1 MSSLTK
7 VQASKAN
14 GALCAARWRQ
24 HRASSIE
31 TRVFDTQT
39 ARPPG
44 GVVHRMVVAFDCM
57 AAVPSLLHRYGANLT
72 YQGSLMMLQTVK
84 LPNDPSPISGHSP
97 EPQATDS
104 VPLGSACFMHQPP
117 APHPGAFACDP
128 PPGPS
133 TQRRTL
139 IRPYLRS
146 APAPSRYNMQMQVG
160 SGAYYLF
167 VATVFF
173 LYWAAASAR
182 RARLGIVLLAN
193 YVFCAQFGVF
203 YVLLLPACSLVDYS
217 VGLGLMRFRQPALRR
232 LLVSISV
239 AQNLALLI
247 GSRYMP
253 WLLNRRGAVQW
264 DWVFPLGLSFYIFQ
278 SLTYTID
285 LYRRDA
291 EGTHSLLEHF
301 SAVSFFP
308 TIVAGPITRVTELVK
323 QFAAAPTLSRADG
336 GRAFFLIGLG
346 LMKKALIA
354 DYLAANFVNRVFDT
368 PNLYSG
374 AEALIA
380 VYAYSLQLYFDFSGY
395 TDIARGVAQLLGI
408 RLPIN
413 FDRPYL
419 AANMTE
425 FWRRWHIT
433 FSNWLRDYLYFSLP
447 GKRTKIM
454 PYLNLVITMVLGGL
468 WHGVTWNFAIWG
480 ALHGSALAATRLWRP
495 GSHQSH
501 DRKGVIFRVLCIF
514 CTYQF
519 VCLTW
524 VFFRAASL
532 SDALAILGRIA
543 SLTTGIENVSWPLAG
558 VLLIAA
564 AFMFTGKKLYSQTME
579 LFANSPFYVHA
590 AALAL
595 VAIALQLLGGRGNT
609 PFVYSRF

>member
-1 MSSLTK
+1 
-7 VQASKAN
+7 
-14 GALCAARWRQ
+14 
-24 HRASSIE
+24 
-31 TRVFDTQT
+31 
-39 ARPPG
+39 
-44 GVVHRMVVAFDCM
+44 
-57 AAVPSLLHRYGANLT
+57 
-72 YQGSLMMLQTVK
+72 
-84 LPNDPSPISGHSP
+84 
-97 EPQATDS
+97 
-104 VPLGSACFMHQPP
+104 
-117 APHPGAFACDP
+117 
-128 PPGPS
+128 
-133 TQRRTL
+133 
-139 IRPYLRS
+139 
-146 APAPSRYNMQMQVG
+146 MQMLVAG
-160 SGAYYLF
+160 GAYYLF

-173 LYWAAASAR
+173 LYWAAARAR

-217 VGLGLMRFRQPALRR
+217 VGLGLMRFRQPTLRR
-232 LLVSISV
+232 LLVCISL
-239 AQNLALLI
+239 ALNLALLV

-253 WLLNRRGAVQW
+253 WLLNRHGAVQW

-323 QFAAAPTLSRADG
+323 QFAAAPTLSRVDG

-447 GKRTKIM
+447 GKRTKVM
-454 PYLNLVITMVLGGL
+454 PYLNLIVTMVLGGL

-480 ALHGSALAATRLWRP
+480 ALHGSALAATRLWQALRGRP
-495 GSHQSH
+495 KQPARAWTRG
-501 DRKGVIFRVLCIF
+501 LCIF

-532 SDALAILGRIA
+532 SDALLLLNRIA
-543 SLTTGIENVSWPLAG
+543 SLTTGVENVSWPLAG
-558 VLLIAA
+558 VLLFAA
-564 AFMFTGKKLYSQTME
+564 ASMFIGKKLYSQTMD
-579 LFANSPFYVHA
+579 LFANCPFYVHA

-595 VAIALQLLGGRGNT
+595 VGVALQLLGGAAAA

>member
-1 MSSLTK
+1 
-7 VQASKAN
+7 
-14 GALCAARWRQ
+14 
-24 HRASSIE
+24 
-31 TRVFDTQT
+31 
-39 ARPPG
+39 
-44 GVVHRMVVAFDCM
+44 
-57 AAVPSLLHRYGANLT
+57 
-72 YQGSLMMLQTVK
+72 
-84 LPNDPSPISGHSP
+84 
-97 EPQATDS
+97 
-104 VPLGSACFMHQPP
+104 
-117 APHPGAFACDP
+117 
-128 PPGPS
+128 
-133 TQRRTL
+133 
-139 IRPYLRS
+139 
-146 APAPSRYNMQMQVG
+146 MQMQVG

-203 YVLLLPACSLVDYS
+203 YVVLLPACSLVDYS
-217 VGLGLMRFRQPALRR
+217 VGLGLMRFRQPTLRR
-232 LLVSISV
+232 LLVSISLV
-239 AQNLALLI
+239 LNLALLI
-247 GSRYMP
+247 ASRYMP
-253 WLLNRRGAVQW
+253 WLLNRHSAIEW

-323 QFAAAPTLSRADG
+323 QFAAAPSLSRADG

-447 GKRTKIM
+447 GKRTRVM
-454 PYLNLVITMVLGGL
+454 PYLNLIITMVLGGL
-468 WHGVTWNFAIWG
+468 WHGVTCNFAIWG
-480 ALHGSALAATRLWRP
+480 ALHGSALAATRLWQSVR
-495 GSHQSH
+495 GRSHQSR
-501 DRKGVIFRVLCIF
+501 DRKGVIFRMSRILCIL

-532 SDALAILGRIA
+532 PDALALLNRIA
-543 SLTTGIENVSWPLAG
+543 SLTTGIENVSWPFAG

-564 AFMFTGKKLYSQTME
+564 ASMFTGKRLYSQSME

-595 VAIALQLLGGRGNT
+595 VAIALQLLGGRGSA

>member
-1 MSSLTK
+1 
-7 VQASKAN
+7 
-14 GALCAARWRQ
+14 
-24 HRASSIE
+24 
-31 TRVFDTQT
+31 
-39 ARPPG
+39 
-44 GVVHRMVVAFDCM
+44 
-57 AAVPSLLHRYGANLT
+57 
-72 YQGSLMMLQTVK
+72 
-84 LPNDPSPISGHSP
+84 
-97 EPQATDS
+97 
-104 VPLGSACFMHQPP
+104 
-117 APHPGAFACDP
+117 
-128 PPGPS
+128 
-133 TQRRTL
+133 
-139 IRPYLRS
+139 
-146 APAPSRYNMQMQVG
+146 MQMQVVG
-160 SGAYYLF
+160 GAYYLF

-173 LYWAAASAR
+173 LYWAAARAR

-193 YVFCAQFGVF
+193 YIFCAQFGVF
-203 YVLLLPACSLVDYS
+203 YVLLLPACALVDYS
-217 VGLGLMRFRQPALRR
+217 VGISLMRFRQPALRR

-239 AQNLALLI
+239 ALNLSLLI
-247 GSRYMP
+247 GSRYML

-264 DWVFPLGLSFYIFQ
+264 DWVFPLGLSFYAFQ
-278 SLTYTID
+278 ALTYTID

-291 EGTHSLLEHF
+291 EGTRSLLEHF

-323 QFAAAPTLSRADG
+323 QFAAAPALSRVDG

-346 LMKKALIA
+346 LIKKALIA
-354 DYLAANFVNRVFDT
+354 DYLGANFVNRVFDT

-380 VYAYSLQLYFDFSGY
+380 IYAYSLQLYFDFSGF

-447 GKRTKIM
+447 GKRTRVM
-454 PYLNLVITMVLGGL
+454 PYLNLIVTMVLGGL

-480 ALHGSALAATRLWRP
+480 ALHGSALAATRLWQASASRADPLVRGRRP
-495 GSHQSH
+495 RRPALMDQNGWSW
-501 DRKGVIFRVLCIF
+501 GRVLRIF

-532 SDALAILGRIA
+532 SDALTLLSRIA
-543 SLTTGIENVSWPLAG
+543 SLTTGVENVTWPLAG
-558 VLLIAA
+558 VLLVAA
-564 AFMFTGKKLYSQTME
+564 ASMFAGKKLYSQTMD

-595 VAIALQLLGGRGNT
+595 VAIALQLLGGRAST

>member
-1 MSSLTK
+1 
-7 VQASKAN
+7 
-14 GALCAARWRQ
+14 
-24 HRASSIE
+24 
-31 TRVFDTQT
+31 
-39 ARPPG
+39 
-44 GVVHRMVVAFDCM
+44 
-57 AAVPSLLHRYGANLT
+57 
-72 YQGSLMMLQTVK
+72 
-84 LPNDPSPISGHSP
+84 
-97 EPQATDS
+97 
-104 VPLGSACFMHQPP
+104 
-117 APHPGAFACDP
+117 
-128 PPGPS
+128 
-133 TQRRTL
+133 
-139 IRPYLRS
+139 
-146 APAPSRYNMQMQVG
+146 MQVG

-173 LYWAAASAR
+173 LYWSAARAR
-182 RARLGIVLLAN
+182 RARLGTVLLAN

-232 LLVSISV
+232 LLVSISI
-239 AQNLALLI
+239 ALNLALLI

-253 WLLNRRGAVQW
+253 WLLNRHGAIEW
-264 DWVFPLGLSFYIFQ
+264 DWVFPLGLSFYTFQ

-291 EGTHSLLEHF
+291 AGTHSLLEHF

-323 QFAAAPTLSRADG
+323 QFASAPALSPADG

-374 AEALIA
+374 AEALLA

-419 AANMTE
+419 AATMTE

-447 GKRTKIM
+447 GKRTKVM
-454 PYLNLVITMVLGGL
+454 PYLNLVITMILGGL

-480 ALHGSALAATRLWRP
+480 ALHGSALAATRLWQSFRAPSRADPPVRGRRP
-495 GSHQSH
+495 RRPAWGWGQSRGPSA
-501 DRKGVIFRVLCIF
+501 DQSPNQAIRPPQPGPSWGRPLRIF

-524 VFFRAASL
+524 IFFRAATL
-532 SDALAILGRIA
+532 SDALLILNRIA
-543 SLTTGIENVSWPLAG
+543 SLTPGLENVSWPLAG

-564 AFMFTGKKLYSQTME
+564 ASMFTGKKLYSQTMD

-595 VAIALQLLGGRGNT
+595 VAIALQLLGGRSST

>member
-1 MSSLTK
+1 
-7 VQASKAN
+7 
-14 GALCAARWRQ
+14 
-24 HRASSIE
+24 
-31 TRVFDTQT
+31 
-39 ARPPG
+39 
-44 GVVHRMVVAFDCM
+44 
-57 AAVPSLLHRYGANLT
+57 
-72 YQGSLMMLQTVK
+72 
-84 LPNDPSPISGHSP
+84 
-97 EPQATDS
+97 
-104 VPLGSACFMHQPP
+104 
-117 APHPGAFACDP
+117 
-128 PPGPS
+128 
-133 TQRRTL
+133 
-139 IRPYLRS
+139 
-146 APAPSRYNMQMQVG
+146 MQMQVG

-217 VGLGLMRFRQPALRR
+217 VGLGLMRFRQPFLRR
-232 LLVSISV
+232 LLVTLSI
-239 AQNLALLI
+239 ALNLGLLI
-247 GSRYMP
+247 GSRYTP
-253 WLLNRRGAVQW
+253 WLLSRYGAVQW

-291 EGTHSLLEHF
+291 EGTRSLLEHF

-447 GKRTKIM
+447 GKRTKVM
-454 PYLNLVITMVLGGL
+454 PYLNLVITMILGGL

-480 ALHGSALAATRLWRP
+480 ALHGCALAVTRLWQSLRGRRVSRP
-495 GSHQSH
+495 AG
-501 DRKGVIFRVLCIF
+501 RPAGRPAWGWMKPATVGRVLRIF

-532 SDALAILGRIA
+532 PDALALLNRIA

-564 AFMFTGKKLYSQTME
+564 ASMFIGKKLYSQTME

-595 VAIALQLLGGRGNT
+595 VAVALQLLGGRGST

>member
-1 MSSLTK
+1 MASLYQSGSGETAVVFGIGGAK
-7 VQASKAN
+7 LRLQAS
-14 GALCAARWRQ
+14 CPRR
-24 HRASSIE
+24 
-31 TRVFDTQT
+31 
-39 ARPPG
+39 G
-44 GVVHRMVVAFDCM
+44 GRICSVIRHTN
-57 AAVPSLLHRYGANLT
+57 HQY
-72 YQGSLMMLQTVK
+72 
-84 LPNDPSPISGHSP
+84 SP
-97 EPQATDS
+97 ES
-104 VPLGSACFMHQPP
+104 P
-117 APHPGAFACDP
+117 A
-128 PPGPS
+128 
-133 TQRRTL
+133 
-139 IRPYLRS
+139 
-146 APAPSRYNMQMQVG
+146 RYNMQMQVG

-173 LYWAAASAR
+173 LYWAAAGAR
-182 RARLGIVLLAN
+182 RARLGVILLAN

-203 YVLLLPACSLVDYS
+203 YAVLLPVCSLVDYS
-217 VGLGLMRFRQPALRR
+217 VGLGLMRFRPPALRR
-232 LLVSISV
+232 ALVGTSITL
-239 AQNLALLI
+239 NLALLI

-253 WLLNRRGAVQW
+253 LLLSTRW
-264 DWVFPLGLSFYIFQ
+264 DWVFPLGLSFYTFQ
-278 SLTYTID
+278 ALTYTID

-291 EGTHSLLEHF
+291 EGTHSLLAHL

-308 TIVAGPITRVTELVK
+308 TVVAGPITRVSDLVK
-323 QFAAAPTLSRADG
+323 QFSASPTLTRADG

-354 DYLAANFVNRVFDT
+354 DYLAENFVNRVFDT

-395 TDIARGVAQLLGI
+395 TDIARGVAQLLGV

-419 AANMTE
+419 SANMTE

-447 GKRTKIM
+447 GKRTKVM
-454 PYLNLVITMVLGGL
+454 PYLNLVITMILGGL
-468 WHGVTWNFAIWG
+468 WHGITWNFAIWG
-480 ALHGSALAATRLWRP
+480 ALHGSALAITRLWQVLHGRP
-495 GSHQSH
+495 KQPDAVWS
-501 DRKGVIFRVLCIF
+501 RPARIFL
-514 CTYQF
+514 TYQF

-524 VFFRAASL
+524 IFFRAASL
-532 SDALAILGRIA
+532 SDALLLLNRIA
-543 SLTTGIENVSWPLAG
+543 SLTPGVENVSWPLAG

-564 AFMFTGKKLYSQTME
+564 ASMFIGKKLYSKTMD

-595 VAIALQLLGGRGNT
+595 VAVALQLLGGRASA

>member
-1 MSSLTK
+1 
-7 VQASKAN
+7 
-14 GALCAARWRQ
+14 
-24 HRASSIE
+24 
-31 TRVFDTQT
+31 
-39 ARPPG
+39 
-44 GVVHRMVVAFDCM
+44 
-57 AAVPSLLHRYGANLT
+57 
-72 YQGSLMMLQTVK
+72 
-84 LPNDPSPISGHSP
+84 
-97 EPQATDS
+97 
-104 VPLGSACFMHQPP
+104 
-117 APHPGAFACDP
+117 
-128 PPGPS
+128 
-133 TQRRTL
+133 
-139 IRPYLRS
+139 
-146 APAPSRYNMQMQVG
+146 MQVG

-173 LYWAAASAR
+173 LYWAAARAR

-217 VGLGLMRFRQPALRR
+217 IGLGLMRYSQPALRR
-232 LLVSISV
+232 LLVGISIAV
-239 AQNLALLI
+239 NLALLV

-253 WLLNRRGAVQW
+253 MLLNRPGAARW
-264 DWVFPLGLSFYIFQ
+264 DWIFPLGLSFYTFQ
-278 SLTYTID
+278 ALTYTID

-291 EGTHSLLEHF
+291 EGTHSLLAHL

-308 TIVAGPITRVTELVK
+308 TIVAGPITRVSDLVK
-323 QFAAAPTLSRADG
+323 QFAAAPALTRADG

-346 LMKKALIA
+346 LMKKVLIA
-354 DYLAANFVNRVFDT
+354 DYLADNFVNRVFDT

-419 AANMTE
+419 SANMTE

-447 GKRTKIM
+447 GKRTKVM
-454 PYLNLVITMVLGGL
+454 PYINLVITMILGGL
-468 WHGVTWNFAIWG
+468 WHGVTTTFAIWG
-480 ALHGSALAATRLWRP
+480 ALHGVALALTRLTQPASPARRRTPVPPAGLWIR
-495 GSHQSH
+495 
-501 DRKGVIFRVLCIF
+501 IFL
-514 CTYQF
+514 TYQF

-524 VFFRAASL
+524 IFFRAATL
-532 SDALAILGRIA
+532 SDALALLGRIA
-543 SLTTGIENVSWPLAG
+543 SLTVGLENVSWPLVA

-564 AFMFTGKKLYSQTME
+564 ASIFISKKMYTRTMD
-579 LFANSPFYVHA
+579 LFANSPFYVHV
-590 AALAL
+590 AALAS
-595 VAIALQLLGGRGNT
+595 VAVVLQLLGGRASA

>member
-1 MSSLTK
+1 
-7 VQASKAN
+7 
-14 GALCAARWRQ
+14 
-24 HRASSIE
+24 
-31 TRVFDTQT
+31 
-39 ARPPG
+39 
-44 GVVHRMVVAFDCM
+44 
-57 AAVPSLLHRYGANLT
+57 
-72 YQGSLMMLQTVK
+72 
-84 LPNDPSPISGHSP
+84 
-97 EPQATDS
+97 
-104 VPLGSACFMHQPP
+104 
-117 APHPGAFACDP
+117 
-128 PPGPS
+128 
-133 TQRRTL
+133 
-139 IRPYLRS
+139 
-146 APAPSRYNMQMQVG
+146 MQMQVG
-160 SGAYYLF
+160 SGAYYVF

-173 LYWAAASAR
+173 LYWAAARAR
-182 RARLGIVLLAN
+182 RARLSVVLLAN

-217 VGLGLMRFRQPALRR
+217 VGLGLASSRMRFRQPALRR
-232 LLVSISV
+232 LLVTISI
-239 AQNLALLI
+239 ALNLGVLI
-247 GSRYMP
+247 GSRYTP
-253 WLLNRRGAVQW
+253 RLLNRHGGVQW

-291 EGTHSLLEHF
+291 EGTRSLLEHF

-308 TIVAGPITRVTELVK
+308 TIVAGPITRVTELIK

-447 GKRTKIM
+447 GKRTKVM
-454 PYLNLVITMVLGGL
+454 PYLNLVITMILGGL

-480 ALHGSALAATRLWRP
+480 ALHGSALAVTRLWQASGADPLVRGRRP
-495 GSHQSH
+495 RRPASMDQNSWS
-501 DRKGVIFRVLCIF
+501 FSRVLRVF

-532 SDALAILGRIA
+532 PDALALLNRIA

-564 AFMFTGKKLYSQTME
+564 ASMFIGKKLYSQTME

-595 VAIALQLLGGRGNT
+595 VAVALQLLGGRGST

>member
-1 MSSLTK
+1 
-7 VQASKAN
+7 
-14 GALCAARWRQ
+14 
-24 HRASSIE
+24 
-31 TRVFDTQT
+31 
-39 ARPPG
+39 
-44 GVVHRMVVAFDCM
+44 
-57 AAVPSLLHRYGANLT
+57 
-72 YQGSLMMLQTVK
+72 
-84 LPNDPSPISGHSP
+84 
-97 EPQATDS
+97 
-104 VPLGSACFMHQPP
+104 
-117 APHPGAFACDP
+117 
-128 PPGPS
+128 
-133 TQRRTL
+133 
-139 IRPYLRS
+139 
-146 APAPSRYNMQMQVG
+146 MQMQVG

-182 RARLGIVLLAN
+182 RVRLGIVLLAN

-217 VGLGLMRFRQPALRR
+217 IGLGLMRFRQPALRR
-232 LLVSISV
+232 LLVTISL
-239 AQNLALLI
+239 ALNLALLI

-253 WLLNRRGAVQW
+253 WLLNRHGAVQW

-301 SAVSFFP
+301 AAVSFFP

-323 QFAAAPTLSRADG
+323 QFAAEPTLSRADG

-447 GKRTKIM
+447 GKRTKVM
-454 PYLNLVITMVLGGL
+454 PYLNLIITMVLGGL

-480 ALHGSALAATRLWRP
+480 ALHGCALAATRLWQSFR
-495 GSHQSH
+495 GRSDRSH
-501 DRKGVIFRVLCIF
+501 DRKGVIFRELSLSRVLRIF

-532 SDALAILGRIA
+532 PDALALLNRIA
-543 SLTTGIENVSWPLAG
+543 SLTTGLENVSLPLAG

-564 AFMFTGKKLYSQTME
+564 ASMFTGKKLYSQTME

-595 VAIALQLLGGRGNT
+595 VAVALQLLGGRGST

>member
-1 MSSLTK
+1 
-7 VQASKAN
+7 
-14 GALCAARWRQ
+14 
-24 HRASSIE
+24 
-31 TRVFDTQT
+31 
-39 ARPPG
+39 
-44 GVVHRMVVAFDCM
+44 
-57 AAVPSLLHRYGANLT
+57 
-72 YQGSLMMLQTVK
+72 
-84 LPNDPSPISGHSP
+84 
-97 EPQATDS
+97 
-104 VPLGSACFMHQPP
+104 
-117 APHPGAFACDP
+117 
-128 PPGPS
+128 
-133 TQRRTL
+133 
-139 IRPYLRS
+139 
-146 APAPSRYNMQMQVG
+146 MQLMQVG

-173 LYWAAASAR
+173 LYWAVARAR
-182 RARLGIVLLAN
+182 RARLGVILLAN

-217 VGLGLMRFRQPALRR
+217 VGLGLMRFRQAALRR
-232 LLVSISV
+232 FLVTISIAV
-239 AQNLALLI
+239 NLALLI
-247 GSRYMP
+247 GSRYTP
-253 WLLNRRGAVQW
+253 WLLNRHGAAKW

-285 LYRRDA
+285 LYRRDS

-301 SAVSFFP
+301 AAVSFFP
-308 TIVAGPITRVTELVK
+308 TIVAGPITRVADLVK
-323 QFAAAPTLSRADG
+323 QFAIAPALSRTDG

-346 LMKKALIA
+346 LIKKALIA
-354 DYLAANFVNRVFDT
+354 DYLAENFVNRVFDT

-419 AANMTE
+419 SANMTE

-447 GKRTKIM
+447 GKRTKVM
-454 PYLNLVITMVLGGL
+454 PYLNLVITMILGGL
-468 WHGVTWNFAIWG
+468 WHGATWTFAIWG
-480 ALHGSALAATRLWRP
+480 ALHGVALAATRLWQSIRGRARKPAAAWSRP
-495 GSHQSH
+495 
-501 DRKGVIFRVLCIF
+501 LLIF

-519 VCLTW
+519 VCFTW

-532 SDALAILGRIA
+532 PDALMLLHRIG
-543 SLTTGIENVSWPLAG
+543 SLTIGVENISWPLIG
-558 VLLIAA
+558 VILLAA
-564 AFMFTGKKLYSQTME
+564 ASMFVSKKLYVRTMD

-595 VAIALQLLGGRGNT
+595 VAIALQLLGGRASV